1 MMFQRCWRPPGSVMS
16 AGSVD
21 EIWIATG
28 PEITRVMFLSG
39 DVVVEIWH
47 DFAAAPS
54 RIAEVHQLKIDQVFA
69 GQNRATA
76 RLEDGTPVSL
86 RLTPRDRPQPGQRI
100 TATIIG
106 APRQDKPWQGVVGAR
121 LVGAHVVLLPGDQG
135 LYASR
140 ALPDASFEP
149 LSASLAEKLP
159 PGFGAILRRGVA
171 GQDAFVVA
179 DELMMLVQLWH
190 DRMQANGRLHDG
202 GTLAQKAALHA
213 PGANICIEGDAL
225 PTEKFEAAYDAA
237 LDAATGASVN
247 LASGGRVWFEPTQA
261 LVVIDLDS
269 GAGGLEALVRE
280 APSMIAYQL
289 RLRALSGL
297 IAIDVPRLSGVAA
310 KTFTAALA
318 ATLATDPRQP
328 EILGRTRG
336 GVLECRISH
345 SRPSLDS
352 QRYFA
357 ERASG

>member
-1 MMFQRCWRPPGSVMS
+1 MS

-28 PEITRVMFLSG
+28 PEITRVMFLAG

-54 RIAEVHQLKIDQVFA
+54 RIAEVHRLKIDQVFA

-213 PGANICIEGDAL
+213 PGANMCIEGDAL
-225 PTEKFEAAYDAA
+225 PT
-237 LDAATGASVN
+237 GAPLNEHVKTLTEQMK
-247 LASGGRVWFEPTQA
+247 LASA
-261 LVVIDLDS
+261 LL
-269 GAGGLEALVRE
+269 
-280 APSMIAYQL
+280 
-289 RLRALSGL
+289 
-297 IAIDVPRLSGVAA
+297 
-310 KTFTAALA
+310 LA
-318 ATLATDPRQP
+318 ARKQQLLRSRESFNQHQIETHLAASQSLRFNVQRQD
-328 EILGRTRG
+328 EARYD
-336 GVLECRISH
+336 CD
-345 SRPSLDS
+345 SR
-352 QRYFA
+352 R
-357 ERASG
+357 

>member
-1 MMFQRCWRPPGSVMS
+1 
-16 AGSVD
+16 
-21 EIWIATG
+21 
-28 PEITRVMFLSG
+28 
-39 DVVVEIWH
+39 
-47 DFAAAPS
+47 
-54 RIAEVHQLKIDQVFA
+54 
-69 GQNRATA
+69 
-76 RLEDGTPVSL
+76 
-86 RLTPRDRPQPGQRI
+86 
-100 TATIIG
+100 
-106 APRQDKPWQGVVGAR
+106 
-121 LVGAHVVLLPGDQG
+121 VVLLPGDQG
-135 LYASR
+135 LHASR
-140 ALPDASFEP
+140 ALPDASFKP

-213 PGANICIEGDAL
+213 PGANMCIEGDAL
-225 PTEKFEAAYDAA
+225 PTEKFEAAYASA

-261 LVVIDLDS
+261 LVAIDLDS
-269 GAGGLEALVRE
+269 GAGGLEALLRE

-297 IAIDVPRLSGVAA
+297 IAIDVPRLSQGAA

-318 ATLATDPRQP
+318 TTLATDPRQP

-336 GVLECRISH
+336 GVLECRIAH

-357 ERASG
+357 DLASG

>member
-1 MMFQRCWRPPGSVMS
+1 MT
-16 AGSVD
+16 ADSVD

-28 PEITRVMFLSG
+28 PEMTRVMFLAG

-54 RIAEVHQLKIDQVFA
+54 RIGEVHQLKIDQAFA

-135 LYASR
+135 LHASR
-140 ALPDASFEP
+140 ALPDASFKP

-213 PGANICIEGDAL
+213 PGANMCIEGDAL
-225 PTEKFEAAYDAA
+225 PTENSRPPMPRP
-237 LDAATGASVN
+237 LMQQRVPASIWHPVVEFGLSRHRPLSPLILIVV
-247 LASGGRVWFEPTQA
+247 LAG
-261 LVVIDLDS
+261 
-269 GAGGLEALVRE
+269 
-280 APSMIAYQL
+280 L
-289 RLRALSGL
+289 RLSCVRH
-297 IAIDVPRLSGVAA
+297 PR
-310 KTFTAALA
+310 
-318 ATLATDPRQP
+318 
-328 EILGRTRG
+328 
-336 GVLECRISH
+336 
-345 SRPSLDS
+345 
-352 QRYFA
+352 
-357 ERASG
+357 

>member
-1 MMFQRCWRPPGSVMS
+1 MS

-28 PEITRVMFLSG
+28 PEITRVMFLAG

-86 RLTPRDRPQPGQRI
+86 RLTPRDRPQAGQSI

-159 PGFGAILRRGVA
+159 PGFGAILRRGVV

-179 DELMMLVQLWH
+179 DELMRLVQLWH

-213 PGANICIEGDAL
+213 PGANICIESDAL

-237 LDAATGASVN
+237 LNAATGASVN

-261 LVVIDLDS
+261 LVAIDLDS

-297 IAIDVPRLSGVAA
+297 IAIDVPRLSRGAA

-336 GVLECRISH
+336 GVLECRIAH

-357 ERASG
+357 DRASG